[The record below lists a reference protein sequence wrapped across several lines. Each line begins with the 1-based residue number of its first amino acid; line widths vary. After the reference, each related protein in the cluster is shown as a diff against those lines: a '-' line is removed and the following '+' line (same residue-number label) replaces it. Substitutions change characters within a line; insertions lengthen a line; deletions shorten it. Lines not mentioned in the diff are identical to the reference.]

1 MERLNDKNTFR
12 AAVAS
17 LRIKLIDAYIIRK
30 FLGTFFFCLVLI
42 LILAVVFDF
51 AEKIDNFIEKE
62 APVRAI
68 VFDYYMNFIPYFAT
82 LFAPL
87 FVFISVI
94 FFTSKMAVNTEII
107 AILNCGMSFRRMMW
121 PYFLSALV
129 IAIFTFVLTNFVIPN
144 SNLIRMDF
152 EDKYYRSSAR
162 KVTVENIHRQVFK
175 NIYVYMGSY
184 NPLSQRGQNF
194 TIEKIDSGRLM
205 SKLSATSVIYDTTLI
220 ISDTIINKWTA
231 INYYI
236 REIKDNEEVITKG
249 REIDT
254 TLTINPDD
262 FSRDP
267 GFVGTMTYRE
277 LEDYIDLLQ
286 LQGSDELKLF
296 LIEKHRRFANP
307 FAVFILTLIGVSLSS
322 RKIRGG
328 IGMNI
333 GTGLILSFSYILFLQ
348 FASQFSL
355 KGNLG
360 PMLAMWIPNILYS
373 IIALV
378 LYKMAPK

>member
-1 MERLNDKNTFR
+1 MERLYDKKTFR
-12 AAVAS
+12 ATLSS
-17 LRIKLIDAYIIRK
+17 LKIKLIDTYIIRK
-30 FLGTFFFCLVLI
+30 FLGTFFFSLALI
-42 LILAVVFDF
+42 LTIAVVFDF
-51 AEKIDNFIEKE
+51 AEKIDNFMEKE

-68 VFDYYMNFIPYFAT
+68 LLDYYLNFIPYFAT

-94 FFTSKMAVNTEII
+94 FFTSKMAVHTEII
-107 AILNCGMSFRRMMW
+107 AILNSGMSFRRMMW
-121 PYFLSALV
+121 PYFLSALF
-129 IAIFTFVLTNFVIPN
+129 IAIFTFVLTNFVIPK
-144 SNLIRMDF
+144 SNLVRMDF
-152 EDKYYRSSAR
+152 EDKYYRSSTR
-162 KVTVENIHRQVFK
+162 KVTVVNIHRQVFK
-175 NIYVYMGSY
+175 NIYVFMGSY
-184 NPLSQRGQNF
+184 NPINKRGQNF
-194 TIEKIDSGRLM
+194 TIEKFDDNGRLE
-205 SKLSATSVIYDTTLI
+205 SKLSSFSVTYDTTKQ
-220 ISDTIINKWTA
+220 KWTA
-231 INYYI
+231 MNYYL
-236 REIKDNEEVITKG
+236 RQIKGNEEIITKG
-249 REIDT
+249 KQIDT
-254 TLTINPDD
+254 TLTIKPSD

-277 LEDYIDLLQ
+277 LDDYINLLQ

-333 GTGLILSFSYILFLQ
+333 GIGLMLSFSYILFLQ

-355 KGNLG
+355 KGNLS

>member
-1 MERLNDKNTFR
+1 MERLNDKKTFGE
-12 AAVAS
+12 VIAS
-17 LRIKLIDAYIIRK
+17 LKIKLIDLYIIRK
-30 FLGTFFFCLVLI
+30 FLGTFFFSLVLI
-42 LILAVVFDF
+42 LTIAVVFDF
-51 AEKIDNFIEKE
+51 AEKIDNFMEKE

-87 FVFISVI
+87 FVFIAVI

-107 AILNCGMSFRRMMW
+107 AILNSGMSFKRMMW
-121 PYFLSALV
+121 PYFLSATV
-129 IAIFTFVLTNFVIPN
+129 IAILAFILTNFVIPQSN
-144 SNLIRMDF
+144 SARMTF
-152 EDKYYRSSAR
+152 EDRYYRSSSR
-162 KVTVENIHRQVFK
+162 KITVENIHRMVFK
-175 NIYVYMGSY
+175 NIYVYLGSY
-184 NPLSQRGQNF
+184 NPISQRGQNF
-194 TIEKIDSGRLM
+194 TIERFNDSGRLV
-205 SKLSATSVIYDTTLI
+205 SRLSSASVIFDT
-220 ISDTIINKWTA
+220 SINKWTA
-231 INYYI
+231 INYYVKD
-236 REIKDNEEVITKG
+236 IKDREEIITKG
-249 REIDT
+249 KQIDT
-254 TLTINPDD
+254 TLTIQPSD

-296 LIEKHRRFANP
+296 LIEKHRRYANP

-333 GTGLILSFSYILFLQ
+333 GIGLILSFSYILFLQ

-360 PMLAMWIPNILYS
+360 PMLAMWIPNIIYS
-373 IIALV
+373 FIALV
-378 LYKMAPK
+378 LYKLAPK